1 MTFVRTVFLIGLSA
15 GISFSQSFTSLNGRV
30 TDPSGAAVAGAV
42 VDTHNLETA
51 AKRSVLSDASGLYSF
66 GQLTPGKYKLTA
78 TAPGFAVVTMDNLT
92 LEVNTPATV
101 PLKLTVGAVSE
112 TVSVVS
118 EAAQVNTVDASLGNA
133 VTTDAII
140 QLPFEAR
147 NPASLLALQPGVT
160 YFGQGATYGR
170 PTGGTIGTADR
181 LNGSVNGSKPDQN
194 NITLDGVDVN
204 DQNTRSA
211 FQSVLRVT
219 LDSVQEFRTTTQN
232 ATAEQ
237 GRGSGAQIALVT
249 KSGTNTLHGSL
260 YEYHR
265 NTITSANS
273 FFNNRSGVERQ
284 KLIRNTFGA
293 SVGGPVKQNRLFY
306 FLNYEGRRDA
316 SDGTA
321 TRIVPTASFRQGIVK
336 YLNNSGGVSTLT
348 AAQLKQI
355 DPAGLGV
362 NPAVL
367 QVLNQYPLPN
377 DDTQG
382 DGFNTSGYRFK
393 ASQPVRLATYIAK
406 VDYAV
411 DKNSR
416 NMVFWRGNLQNDNLG
431 GLPQFPGQAPSSV
444 TLDNSK
450 GYAAGWTSVISP
462 RLVST
467 VRYGYTRSGHENTG
481 IQNSPYVSFR
491 GLSTLN
497 STTTGV
503 TRIIPVHQFSDDLSW
518 SKGSHDVKF
527 GGIVRLISNNS
538 TNYAT
543 SYPNGSVTYSYL
555 AGTGASLKPADLS
568 SSFSTSYRVAAVD
581 LLGPVSFGD
590 VTYNYKL
597 DGSVLPFGAPVQRKY
612 VGNEYELYVSDSWR
626 VAKSFTVTYGLRYSL
641 APAIHEANGYQ
652 VSPNVD
658 LGDWF
663 ALRGNLANAGKSQ
676 ALAGPVG
683 FVLASSAQGK
693 PLYDTPKKNFSP
705 RLALA
710 YSPQASSGLA
720 KTLFGDAGKT
730 SIRAGFGMF
739 YDLFGM
745 SLMRNFDSNAPGLST
760 EFQSP
765 ASASLA
771 TTPRFTGYSSLPAG
785 LLPTAPK
792 GGFPYYAPSDTDHGF
807 AISNSI
813 DQHLKQ
819 PYTMNL
825 NFSIGREFSH
835 GFFVQGSYVGR
846 LSRRSLVVTDL
857 AQPTNLKDPKSGI
870 TYWQAVNDLAR
881 AARAGV
887 PTSQIKTNA
896 FWENLFPGYA
906 GGGLTATQGI
916 YDSEFSSYPT
926 DITSGLLDIDELCDG
941 SSCSTLGANSMFN
954 AQYASL
960 FAYRSIGKG
969 YYHAMQWTVRKKFSN
984 GLLFDF
990 NYTLAKSIDLTSNSE
1005 SDFNNSSYG
1014 ILLNPYNTALNK
1026 GVSDFDVRH
1035 SVSGFAVYQLPVGK
1049 GQKLFGGANKVVN
1062 GIIGG
1067 WQVSGLYNIT
1077 SGLPRSVNN
1086 SGSWPTNWNYSG
1098 FATQIGVV
1106 PSPATTRNAPGID
1119 GSAGPNIFANPTPA
1133 RAAYD
1138 YSYAGEAGQ
1147 RNGIRGDGFFTID
1160 MTLSKRFVMPYKD
1173 THSMQFRWEV
1183 FNVPNAVR
1191 FDVNSASLDVG
1202 NTGTFGKYTSLL
1214 TQPRVMQFGLRYEF

>member
-1 MTFVRTVFLIGLSA
+1 MNALRLLAFLALFA
-15 GISFSQSFTSLNGRV
+15 GIAAGQSFTSLNGRV
-30 TDPSGAAVAGAV
+30 TDASGGAVAGAV
-42 VDTHNLETA
+42 VEILNLDTAL
-51 AKRSVLSDASGLYSF
+51 KRSILSDESGLYSF
-66 GQLTPGKYKLTA
+66 SQV
-78 TAPGFAVVTMDNLT
+78 APGRYRVTAKAAGFAAAVVDDVNLVINT
-92 LEVNTPATV
+92 PSTIAIRLEV
-101 PLKLTVGAVSE
+101 GSVSE
-112 TVSVVS
+112 TVSVNS
-118 EAAQVNTVDASLGNA
+118 EAVQVNTVDASLGNA
-133 VTTDAII
+133 VTNEAIV

-160 YFGQGATYGR
+160 YFGQGSTYGR
-170 PTGGTIGTADR
+170 PVTGQPSTADR
-181 LNGSVNGSKPDQN
+181 LSGSVNGSKPDQN

-204 DQNTRSA
+204 DQNTRNA

-232 ATAEQ
+232 PTAEQ

-249 KSGTNTLHGSL
+249 KSGTNALHGSL

-265 NTITSANS
+265 NTLTSANS
-273 FFNNRSGVERQ
+273 FFNNRSGVPRQ

-293 SVGGPVKQNRLFY
+293 SAGGPLKKDRLFY
-306 FLNYEGRRDA
+306 FANFEGRRDA

-321 TRIVPTASFRQGIVK
+321 TRTVPTASFRQGIIQ
-336 YLNNSGGVSTLT
+336 YLNKSGGVSTLT
-348 AAQLKQI
+348 PEQLKQI
-355 DPAGLGV
+355 DPAGIGV
-362 NPAVL
+362 DPAVL

-377 DDTQG
+377 DNTIG
-382 DGFNTSGYRFK
+382 DGFNTAGYRFK
-393 ASQPVRLATYIAK
+393 ASQPVKLNTYIAR
-406 VDYAV
+406 VDYRV
-411 DKNSR
+411 DGAGKNT
-416 NMVFWRGNLQNDNLG
+416 VFWRGNLQNDNLG
-431 GLPQFPGQAPSSV
+431 GLPQFPGQAPASV

-450 GYAAGWTSVISP
+450 GYGAGWTSLLTP
-462 RLVST
+462 RMVST
-467 VRYGYTRSGHENTG
+467 FRYGYTRSGHETTG
-481 IQNSPYVSFR
+481 IQSSPYVDFR
-491 GLSTLN
+491 GLSTLQA
-497 STTTGV
+497 TTKGL
-503 TRIIPVHQFSDDLSW
+503 TRIIPVHQFSEDLSW
-518 SKGSHDVKF
+518 SKGRHDLRF
-527 GGIVRLISNNS
+527 GGIVRLIRNTS
-538 TNYAT
+538 TNFAT
-543 SYPNGSVTYSYL
+543 AYPSGEVTYSYL
-555 AGTGASLKPADLS
+555 AGTGASLKPGDLS
-568 SSFSTSYRVAAVD
+568 SSFSTPYRTAAVD

-590 VTYNYKL
+590 VTYNYLL
-597 DGSVLPFGAPVQRKY
+597 DGSVLPFGTPVRRKY
-612 VGNEYELYVSDSWR
+612 VGNEFEWYVNDSWR
-626 VAKSFTVTYGLRYSL
+626 MAKNLTVTAGLRYSL
-641 APAIHEANGYQ
+641 TPAIHEANGFQ

-663 ALRGNLANAGKSQ
+663 ATRGNLANAGLSQ

-683 FVLASSAQGK
+683 FVLSSSAQGH

-710 YSPQASSGLA
+710 YSPRADSGLGRF
-720 KTLFGDAGKT
+720 LFGGEGKT

-760 EFQSP
+760 EFQTP

-771 TTPRFTGYSSLPAG
+771 TNARFTGYTAMPAG
-785 LLPTAPK
+785 LLPSAPK
-792 GGFPYYAPSDTDHGF
+792 GGFPYYAPSDVDHGF

-835 GFFVQGSYVGR
+835 GLFVQGSYVGR

-870 TYWQAVNDLAR
+870 TYYQAVNELAR

-896 FWENLFPGYA
+896 FWEDVFPGYA

-916 YDSEFSSYPT
+916 YDTEFSSYPT

-941 SSCSTLGANSMFN
+941 STCSTLGPNSMFN

-969 YYHAMQWTVRKKFSN
+969 YYHAMQWTVRKRFSD

-990 NYTLAKSIDLTSNSE
+990 NYTLSKSIDLTSNAE
-1005 SDFNNSSYG
+1005 ADFGGSSYAV
-1014 ILLNPYNTALNK
+1014 LLNPYNTALNK
-1026 GVSDFDVRH
+1026 GVSDYDVRH
-1035 SVSGFAVYQLPVGK
+1035 SFSGFAVYQLPIGK
-1049 GQKLFGGANKVVN
+1049 GKKLLGSANKVVDAFL
-1062 GIIGG
+1062 GG
-1067 WQVSGLYNIT
+1067 WQLSGLYTIT

-1098 FATQIGVV
+1098 FATQIGPV
-1106 PSPATTRNAPGID
+1106 PASSTTRNAPGID
-1119 GSAGPNIFANPTPA
+1119 GSSGPNIFADPAAA
-1133 RAAYD
+1133 RAGFD
-1138 YSYAGEAGQ
+1138 YSYAGDAGQ
-1147 RNGIRGDGFFTID
+1147 RNGIRGDGFFTVD
-1160 MTLSKRFVMPYKD
+1160 LSLGKRFVMPYKD
-1173 THSMQFRWEV
+1173 THSIQFRWET
-1183 FNVPNAVR
+1183 FNAPNAVR

-1202 NTGTFGKYTSLL
+1202 NTGTFGKYTGLL